1 MSPNSYH
8 LTTIPISATLSY
20 PSKLNALS
28 SKYFT
33 AMKTIPPKNPHF
45 FKPIHQGFKNGVVSI
60 YISPYACVFLHF
72 SAVLFKG
79 CVFFHFQNIPTAFL
93 AKYMKGQA
101 PKFAILRRGDRSWRV
116 KMSGGRILGDGWEK
130 FAAENGLSV
139 GDVVVFRQEGDTV
152 FDVSVFEPSLCERDC
167 PLPHGAR
174 DTTSTSPADH
184 PYFISTIK
192 PYCLRKWSHLHL
204 PLGFARSN
212 GLMAEEKREMVLR
225 DDKERSWP
233 VVLGRKDHHLSLRQ
247 GWQAFRM
254 ANGLKEGD
262 AYKFELIK
270 TGEKP
275 IAKLSCK
282 YISFF
287 FPAFTDLKAKLSM
300 LDCSFARVC
309 LLAQQTVSNFRD
321 VCYVR

>member
-1 MSPNSYH
+1 MNG
-8 LTTIPISATLSY
+8 TVEPI
-20 PSKLNALS
+20 
-28 SKYFT
+28 
-33 AMKTIPPKNPHF
+33 
-45 FKPIHQGFKNGVVSI
+45 
-60 YISPYACVFLHF
+60 
-72 SAVLFKG
+72 
-79 CVFFHFQNIPTAFL
+79 
-93 AKYMKGQA
+93 
-101 PKFAILRRGDRSWRV
+101 
-116 KMSGGRILGDGWEK
+116 
-130 FAAENGLSV
+130 
-139 GDVVVFRQEGDTV
+139 
-152 FDVSVFEPSLCERDC
+152 
-167 PLPHGAR
+167 AR

-275 IAKLSCK
+275 IAKLS
-282 YISFF
+282 SLNTTSSSSAENPHFF
-287 FPAFTDLKAKLSM
+287 ATIKPYSLRRSSRLYLPLEFSRSNGLLAEGTREMILRDDKERSWPIVLGKVGKHATLMRGWPAFQMAKGLKEGDAYKFELIKSGKKPIAKFHCHFSGEE
-300 LDCSFARVC
+300 D
-309 LLAQQTVSNFRD
+309 
-321 VCYVR
+321 